1 MTQVDPRFYDEILPR
16 LWRGGKHAYFWTND
30 DGEGQGYSVT
40 TWHTL
45 TGDKIP
51 RLPTKWVRDLN
62 CYFGIHPS
70 ETRKDTYHRAK
81 VDDIALANCLYGE
94 VDGLESPELVQSW
107 INWLLDECPLRPSLI
122 VFSGAGL
129 HVYWLLTDTFYIDSD
144 DARRRIIL
152 AQRAVV
158 SFLGGDISVNDIAR
172 VLRVPGSKNMKPGR
186 DGAIVAIR
194 YWEPDNAYSLE
205 DLEGMI
211 APQRDAIL
219 SAQAEHSD
227 MVYSENEEGKEASDG
242 EILRRIFHAKN
253 GEQYRQLWD
262 GDTSSVD
269 DDHSRADQTL
279 CNALAWATGRRKS
292 QIDRLFRQSA
302 LFRDKWARNDYREST
317 LNNAIRTTHT
327 IYDPQHGISPESI
340 AVAEE
345 AVKQLNALN
354 AIATMPDDENEPE
367 PTPKPPPPNGAIPKG
382 SHPLLKYGHNDEG
395 NAQAFLSI
403 YKGNY
408 RYCSAYDG
416 FLAYNGKYWVVDG
429 ADAMIQ
435 RAITDMLQRRHD
447 LAQAFDLPT
456 LKAAA
461 KPNANNVRNCQFM
474 LKAIL
479 DTSFTL
485 FDASPDHL
493 NCANGVVDLRT
504 GEIEAHSPDQ
514 LFTYCVS
521 VDYDPQ
527 ADYVHWLEFLGSVVS
542 DFEIVE
548 YLQMALGYSITGHTR
563 EECMFAIVGAT
574 RSGKGT
580 LTETML
586 KVLPKPLGVEVDFST
601 FTAKRDVDTQNFDLA
616 ALKPARFVAASESKQ
631 HETLNEAKVKLA
643 TGGNYIRAAF
653 KHKDFFEYKPQ
664 FKILLTSNH
673 QIKGDVNDDAFWGR
687 LRIIEF
693 PHSFLGR
700 EDKTL
705 KARMQSPESL
715 RGILNWLVRGSMA
728 WYAAPHGLPMPKT
741 IAAKVESVRKDLD
754 QVAQWLDECANI
766 DDPDAWT
773 SNQEIWA
780 SFENWAKRLGIK
792 LNYSNMTHLARALSP
807 KGFDTGEKRYINN
820 GLIRQQVRG
829 VMRIKVIV

>member
-70 ETRKDTYHRAK
+70 TVRKDTYHRAK

-107 INWLLDECPLRPSLI
+107 LNWLLDECPLRPSLI

-172 VLRVPGSKNMKPGR
+172 VLRVAGSKNMKPGR
-186 DGAIVAIR
+186 DGATVAIR

-205 DLEGMI
+205 DLEEMI

-340 AVAEE
+340 AVAEQ

-367 PTPKPPPPNGAIPKG
+367 PTPTPKPPPPNGAVTKQA
-382 SHPLLKYGHNDEG
+382 SHPLLRFGHNDEG

-403 YKGNY
+403 FKGNY
-408 RYCSAYDG
+408 RYCSATMA

-435 RAITDMLQRRHD
+435 RAITDMLQQRHD
-447 LAQAFDLPT
+447 LAQAFRFTSTLTLSGKAECQQCTQLPIH
-456 LKAAA
+456 AQG
-461 KPNANNVRNCQFM
+461 NSGNEFH
-474 LKAIL
+474 
-479 DTSFTL
+479 L

-504 GEIEAHSPDQ
+504 GAIEAHSPDQ
-514 LFTYCVS
+514 LFTYCVP
-521 VDYDPQ
+521 VDYDPH

-548 YLQMALGYSITGHTR
+548 YLQMALGYS
-563 EECMFAIVGAT
+563 
-574 RSGKGT
+574 SPDT
-580 LTETML
+580 LA
-586 KVLPKPLGVEVDFST
+586 KSACSPLSAQPV
-601 FTAKRDVDTQNFDLA
+601 
-616 ALKPARFVAASESKQ
+616 PARE
-631 HETLNEAKVKLA
+631 
-643 TGGNYIRAAF
+643 R
-653 KHKDFFEYKPQ
+653 
-664 FKILLTSNH
+664 
-673 QIKGDVNDDAFWGR
+673 
-687 LRIIEF
+687 
-693 PHSFLGR
+693 
-700 EDKTL
+700 
-705 KARMQSPESL
+705 
-715 RGILNWLVRGSMA
+715 
-728 WYAAPHGLPMPKT
+728 
-741 IAAKVESVRKDLD
+741 
-754 QVAQWLDECANI
+754 
-766 DDPDAWT
+766 
-773 SNQEIWA
+773 
-780 SFENWAKRLGIK
+780 
-792 LNYSNMTHLARALSP
+792 
-807 KGFDTGEKRYINN
+807 
-820 GLIRQQVRG
+820 
-829 VMRIKVIV
+829 

>member
-1 MTQVDPRFYDEILPR
+1 
-16 LWRGGKHAYFWTND
+16 
-30 DGEGQGYSVT
+30 
-40 TWHTL
+40 
-45 TGDKIP
+45 
-51 RLPTKWVRDLN
+51 
-62 CYFGIHPS
+62 
-70 ETRKDTYHRAK
+70 
-81 VDDIALANCLYGE
+81 
-94 VDGLESPELVQSW
+94 
-107 INWLLDECPLRPSLI
+107 
-122 VFSGAGL
+122 
-129 HVYWLLTDTFYIDSD
+129 
-144 DARRRIIL
+144 
-152 AQRAVV
+152 
-158 SFLGGDISVNDIAR
+158 
-172 VLRVPGSKNMKPGR
+172 
-186 DGAIVAIR
+186 
-194 YWEPDNAYSLE
+194 
-205 DLEGMI
+205 
-211 APQRDAIL
+211 
-219 SAQAEHSD
+219 
-227 MVYSENEEGKEASDG
+227 
-242 EILRRIFHAKN
+242 
-253 GEQYRQLWD
+253 
-262 GDTSSVD
+262 
-269 DDHSRADQTL
+269 
-279 CNALAWATGRRKS
+279 
-292 QIDRLFRQSA
+292 
-302 LFRDKWARNDYREST
+302 
-317 LNNAIRTTHT
+317 
-327 IYDPQHGISPESI
+327 
-340 AVAEE
+340 
-345 AVKQLNALN
+345 
-354 AIATMPDDENEPE
+354 MPDDENEPE
-367 PTPKPPPPNGAIPKG
+367 PPPTPKPPPPNGAVTKQA
-382 SHPLLKYGHNDEG
+382 SHPLLRFGHNDEG

-403 YKGNY
+403 FKGNY

-435 RAITDMLQRRHD
+435 RAITDMLQQRHD
-447 LAQAFDLPT
+447 LAQAFDLST
-456 LKAAA
+456 LKSAA

-479 DTSFTL
+479 ETSFTL

-504 GEIEAHSPDQ
+504 GAIEAHSPEQ
-514 LFTYCVS
+514 LFTYCVP
-521 VDYDPQ
+521 VDYDPH
-527 ADYVHWLEFLGSVVS
+527 ADYVHWVEFLGSVVS

-586 KVLPKPLGVEVDFST
+586 RVLPKPLGVEVDFST
-601 FTAKRDVDTQNFDLA
+601 FTARRDVDTQNFDLA

-715 RGILNWLVRGSMA
+715 RGVLNWLIQGAIA

-741 IAAKVESVRKDLD
+741 IAAKVESVRRDLD

-766 DDPDAWT
+766 SDPEAWT

-780 SFENWAKRLGIK
+780 SFENWAGRLGIK

-820 GLIRQQVRG
+820 GMIRQQVRG
-829 VMRIKVIV
+829 VTGVKVII